1 MTQAE
6 GKQQAGLQYEQPHTN
21 KNLKSDCIG
30 YQPGERLV
38 LRKAR
43 TNSTIEQAS
52 VVVHLQLHILTDW
65 LQM

>member
-6 GKQQAGLQYEQPHTN
+6 EKQQAGFQYEQPRIN

-43 TNSTIEQAS
+43 MNSTIEHAS
-52 VVVHLQLHILTDW
+52 VVAHLQLHILTDR
-65 LQM
+65 LQR